1 MFDLLDLLFADGE
14 LQQFLLNANR
24 NTKWDNTRF
33 ENYPNLTTKS
43 KGTFGELFVK
53 KCLSLKG
60 HQITKRKNSGHDCLV
75 DGIKTEIKFS
85 LDGII
90 NHVATHK
97 DWDRIIFCYIKRP
110 EQPAKCTFDDVLIV
124 YMNKNDFIQ
133 HMNSD
138 YSVFSKQQGGKN
150 GNNDDYMCNEESLV
164 YLKSSGQA
172 KCISEWLPEK
182 PNKEFV
188 ISKRRTIEDYAV

>member
-1 MFDLLDLLFADGE
+1 MFDLLFADGE
-14 LQQFLLNANR
+14 LQQFLLNTNR
-24 NTKWDNTRF
+24 NTGWDNTPF
-33 ENYPNLTTKS
+33 EKYPNLTTKS

-53 KCLSLKG
+53 KYLSLKG
-60 HQITKRKNSGHDCLV
+60 HQIAKRKNSGHDCLV

-90 NHVATHK
+90 NHVAIYK

-110 EQPAKCTFDDVLIV
+110 EEDSLIV
-124 YMNKNDFIQ
+124 YMNKSDFIQ

-182 PNKEFV
+182 PNKDFV